1 MRARRRVRAIALAL
15 LAPMAAVVVAA
26 GAASADSSSGT
37 VVLRTSPALA
47 GVRLVV
53 GGQAVTT
60 ASDGTA
66 RVDVADLNGVKDTVR
81 LAGSKLDA
89 RRSVALAFVKPAPH
103 TAAHESRL
111 TVGLDVSAKVD
122 LRISQGSTDVPVS
135 SVSRVRLHSVTGQ
148 IIDVDPRRTTTVT
161 LLARKSRLVG
171 GVPTPQTVTW
181 SVDGLRAGKGVSIT
195 TAKARFDPFAAGR
208 WTLVLRPVAGTVVL
222 DTVPAVAGVSVLVD
236 GASFTTDRHGRATAV
251 VGDLNDVTSRVSLA
265 STLAPG
271 AQVQLLRVGRA
282 KPGAAKQRHLV
293 LALEVSRPV
302 TLAFHDPKGH
312 DIAPERVTEVV
323 LTTGDQTV
331 STTGV
336 QAAGEGV
343 MVAAQTARQIDG
355 AWKVLPVTYSV
366 KAVTVDGAQAVFAGQ
381 QRFSHG
387 QATTWPVSLSVYDV
401 SVTVRDVLFGT
412 RIESVVD
419 VTKPDGTSKP
429 VLVAS
434 DGVTTLPALVRGE
447 YVLTNRSAAVG
458 ASSALLVSRSQQVD
472 MRVVTRADVLVLG
485 ALGITV
491 CLGLVLAGQA
501 WSRRAR
507 SGGGAG

>member
-1 MRARRRVRAIALAL
+1 MSTRGVARALVLAV
-15 LAPMAAVVVAA
+15 LAPMVAVVVAS

-53 GGQAVTT
+53 GGQTVTT
-60 ASDGTA
+60 GSDGSA

-89 RRSVALAFVKPAPH
+89 RRSVALAFVKPQPH
-103 TAAHESRL
+103 TTAHESRL
-111 TVGLDVSAKVD
+111 TVGLDVSARVD

-148 IIDVDPRRTTTVT
+148 IIDVDPRRTTSVT

-181 SVDGLRAGKGVSIT
+181 SVDGLRAGKGVSLT
-195 TAKARFDPFAAGR
+195 TAKGRFDPFAASR
-208 WTLVLRPVAGTVVL
+208 WTLVLRPVAGTVL
-222 DTVPAVAGVSVLVD
+222 IDTVPAVPGVSVLVD
-236 GASFTTDRHGRATAV
+236 GASFTTDRKGRATAV
-251 VGDLNDVTSRVSLA
+251 VGDLNDITERVSLA

-271 AQVQLLRVGRA
+271 AQVQLLRIGR
-282 KPGAAKQRHLV
+282 GATSVPKQRHVV

-302 TLAFHDPKGH
+302 TLTFHDTKGRA
-312 DIAPERVTEVV
+312 IPPERVSEVV
-323 LTTGDQTV
+323 LTTGDQSV
-331 STTGV
+331 SATGTT
-336 QAAGEGV
+336 AAGEGV

-355 AWKVLPVTYSV
+355 VWKVLPVTYSV
-366 KAVTVDGAQAVFAGQ
+366 KTVTVDGGQAVFAGQ
-381 QRFSHG
+381 QRFSRAQG
-387 QATTWPVSLSVYDV
+387 TTWPLSLSLYDV

-412 RIESVVD
+412 RIESVVE
-419 VTKPDGTSKP
+419 VTDPDGTTKP
-429 VLVAS
+429 VVIAS
-434 DGVTTLPALVRGE
+434 EGLTVLPALVRGE

-458 ASSALLVSRSQQVD
+458 ASSTLLVSRSSQVD
-472 MRVVTRADVLVLG
+472 MRVVTKVDVLVL
-485 ALGITV
+485 ATLGVTV

-501 WSRRAR
+501 WARRAR